1 MKKLMLA
8 AVAAASLSAF
18 AGWEKVGTVQLANT
32 AEITT
37 AAVKVGE
44 MTGNQ
49 MASAMAAGA
58 IGNWS
63 MIRFFGPMRQGQA
76 MLFSLFLDAQKLAEA
91 PAEAMESS
99 EYAVLYPI
107 SLSKADFIKK
117 HPGTVETN
125 GVLVVK
131 GGLDNEAEDEDD
143 EEKTFVRFSPDG
155 KWAAASDK
163 LEQVDLALTD
173 IPTAE
178 KTLDGDLVRLRIG
191 PKVMKSVTAAMAA
204 AKEKEVD
211 PNMFA
216 LIKSIAGVSAGV
228 RITDQGID
236 FRGAIKAVAGT
247 ELAKSGLKP
256 LGKEPLAFAGTNAVG
271 ATAVAADV
279 SDQYAHVEE
288 DWAVAV
294 KALKDAGLDLAKVI
308 ALQSEKGGHRFVIDV
323 AALIRLATDGKGG
336 FGMADLSKLTGAL
349 QELQTVGKRPFKAQG
364 PAYHYSIAFKEAV
377 FSRSVQERFNATLP
391 EAATKKPAIVNF
403 FSLASI
409 FKAVVPHAV
418 AAGVPVAQQDA
429 IKPMLA
435 PLEKEALGGIA
446 AMSWN
451 EKGSYRF
458 FMRVSADEIRYLG
471 GVANA
476 FMAVTMMNAMGQGCG
491 GCCIEDDDEDDEDD
505 DED

>member
-63 MIRFFGPMRQGQA
+63 MIRFFGPMRPGQG
-76 MLFSLFLDAQKLAEA
+76 MLFSLFLDAQKLAGDSK
-91 PAEAMESS
+91 EAMESS
-99 EYAVLYPI
+99 EYAVLYPVSI
-107 SLSKADFIKK
+107 AKADFIKR

-131 GGLDNEAEDEDD
+131 GDFDADACVECDGDDEDD
-143 EEKTFVRFSPDG
+143 DEDDDEVDKTFVRFSPDG

-178 KTLDGDLVRLRIG
+178 KALDGDLARLRIG
-191 PKVMKSVTAAMAA
+191 PKAMKAVTAAMAA
-204 AKEKEVD
+204 SKEMD
-211 PNMFA
+211 PNLLA
-216 LIKSIAGVSAGV
+216 VIKSVAGISAGV
-228 RITDQGID
+228 RVSDQGID

-256 LGKEPLAFAGTNAVG
+256 LGKDPLAFAGTNAC
-271 ATAVAADV
+271 AAAAYAAGV
-279 SDQYAHVEE
+279 SEQYAHVEE
-288 DWAVAV
+288 DWTAAV
-294 KALKDAGLDLAKVI
+294 KALKDAGLDLAKF
-308 ALQSEKGGHRFVIDV
+308 LTLKSDKGGHRFVIDL
-323 AALIRLATDGKGG
+323 AALIKLVTEDKGEW
-336 FGMADLSKLTGAL
+336 GMADSSKLTSAL
-349 QELQTVGKRPFKAQG
+349 QGLKGVGKRPFKAQG
-364 PAYHYSIAFKEAV
+364 PAYHYSIDFKGAA

-391 EAATKKPAIVNF
+391 
-403 FSLASI
+403 
-409 FKAVVPHAV
+409 
-418 AAGVPVAQQDA
+418 
-429 IKPMLA
+429 
-435 PLEKEALGGIA
+435 
-446 AMSWN
+446 
-451 EKGSYRF
+451 
-458 FMRVSADEIRYLG
+458 
-471 GVANA
+471 
-476 FMAVTMMNAMGQGCG
+476 
-491 GCCIEDDDEDDEDD
+491 
-505 DED
+505 